1 MFLFTVDHFCTAHI
15 TTPTMWYL
23 VIAGL
28 VHVTLTS
35 AESIDKRGYR
45 PVEAAKLKNFTQQ
58 FRYTLLHLIETDWE
72 ETKPLVDK
80 LNAEHSAC
88 NARIADMEPRCESCA
103 KDECTPELH
112 EVILKEAEKFLKKVA
127 VDYILGT
134 LGWDKITKFFEGP
147 GKKFAKW
154 IGWDKAEDF
163 FKDLGKGIVHWD
175 GWEDIG
181 DSLEDLG
188 KGIKDI
194 GEDIG
199 DGIKDFGEDVV
210 DKVKDL
216 GEDVEDGVKH
226 LGKGIEDTVK
236 DLGKGLEDGVKDLGK
251 GLEDTVKDI
260 GKGLEDGIKDIG
272 KGLENGI
279 KNLGKS
285 ITKVFK
291 PRISLPRIS
300 LPRISFRRSWGKK
313 RRRSLS
319 YYDEDLDDE
328 DEALSHIRREVD
340 PDVRECMEKCASCD
354 PFLVDEQTR
363 IRLVCGPDFVQLSND
378 VKSIVSKIKLLYD
391 HVMDDHNPIVS
402 SVECDTDSFS
412 FADLSFANVKITVF
426 FEGGYRTYRTEL
438 PFHASVEKTAV
449 SAALMAKEYYDTF
462 MQR

>member
-1 MFLFTVDHFCTAHI
+1 MWFT
-15 TTPTMWYL
+15 

-28 VHVTLTS
+28 LHLSLIHVGAS
-35 AESIDKRGYR
+35 SIDKRTYR
-45 PVEAAKLKNFTQQ
+45 PIEADQLKDFTKQ
-58 FRYTLLHLIETDWE
+58 FRYTLLHLIEKDWE
-72 ETKPLVDK
+72 ETKPLVDE

-88 NARIADMEPRCESCA
+88 NARISDMQPRCESCA

-134 LGWDKITKFFEGP
+134 LGFGKLTKFFEGA
-147 GKKFAKW
+147 GKKFADW
-154 IGWDKAEDF
+154 VGWDKAEDF
-163 FKDLGKGIVHWD
+163 FKDLGKGLVHWE

-199 DGIKDFGEDVV
+199 DGLKDFGEDVV

-216 GEDVEDGVKH
+216 GSDLEDGVKD

-260 GKGLEDGIKDIG
+260 GKGLEDGVKDIG
-272 KGLENGI
+272 KGLEDGI
-279 KNLGKS
+279 KGIGKS
-285 ITKVFK
+285 IVKVFK

-300 LPRISFRRSWGKK
+300 LPRIRFSRGWGKK
-313 RRRSLS
+313 RKRSVS
-319 YYDEDLDDE
+319 YYDDDLDE
-328 DEALSHIRREVD
+328 EEELYQIRRELMD
-340 PDVRECMEKCASCD
+340 PEVRDCMEKCSSCD

-363 IRLVCGPDFVQLSND
+363 IRMVCGPEFVQLSNR
-378 VKSIVSKIKLLYD
+378 VNVAVSQIKLLYD
-391 HVMDDHNPIVS
+391 HVMDDHNLVVTS
-402 SVECDTDSFS
+402 LQYDTDSFNFAEVS
-412 FADLSFANVKITVF
+412 FESVELTAF
-426 FEGGYRTYRTEL
+426 FPGGYQTYKSAL
-438 PFHASVEKTAV
+438 SFHASSEKTAV
-449 SAALMAKEYYDTF
+449 SAALMAKEYYDKF
-462 MQR
+462 MHR